1 MLLLE
6 YKYWLY
12 GMNPIIDAQHNNT
25 FPWEINDAEF
35 VAV

>member
-12 GMNPIIDAQHNNT
+12 GMNPIIDAQYNNT
-25 FPWEINDAEF
+25 FHLEINAEF